1 MRAPAKRLAR
11 VIGLVGSNP
20 TPSAII
26 EIDHDKGNEM
36 ETVQDLTNL
45 TVRESA
51 DWQSPPRYYTW
62 TVGCQMN
69 KADTERLESALSQ
82 MGFLATTT
90 ASDAD
95 VIVLNSC
102 VVRQSAEDKVVGTIT
117 SLKPL
122 KKAKPT
128 TVLAVMG
135 CMVGP
140 NQQSQ
145 LQKTFPYVD
154 VFMQPQQYKPLLDLL
169 GNKLDMDWEGCV
181 GTLAPINP
189 EVTTYVPIIHGCDEM
204 CSFCIIP
211 YKRGR
216 EVSRTI
222 DDIVNEIEHL
232 VLRGVR
238 EVTLLGQ
245 TVDAYGN
252 DFQNKADLADLL
264 EAVNEISGIDRIR
277 FLTSHPNYMSKRI
290 IDAVASLPKVC
301 EHINIPIQAGS
312 DRVLEQ
318 MRRPYTVQKYL
329 SIIDTIRS
337 TIPSVSLS
345 TDIIVGFPGETR
357 KDFEGT
363 LDVLKKV
370 GFDKVHTAAYS
381 PRPGTIASRKLPD
394 DVSKEEKQ
402 DRKHLLED
410 IQQTINSK
418 INETYNG
425 NQYEVLVEGHE
436 RGHWKGRTRTDKI
449 VFFDS
454 TAELLGQLVTVN
466 IQRTGPWSLKGSLVQ
481 N

>member
-252 DFQNKADLADLL
+252 DFQNKTDLADLL

-312 DRVLEQ
+312 DRILEQ

-357 KDFEGT
+357 EDFEGT

-381 PRPGTIASRKLPD
+381 PRPGTIASRKFPD
-394 DVSKEEKQ
+394 DVSKQ
-402 DRKHLLED
+402 
-410 IQQTINSK
+410 
-418 INETYNG
+418 
-425 NQYEVLVEGHE
+425 
-436 RGHWKGRTRTDKI
+436 
-449 VFFDS
+449 
-454 TAELLGQLVTVN
+454 
-466 IQRTGPWSLKGSLVQ
+466 
-481 N
+481 

>member
-1 MRAPAKRLAR
+1 MDTPQELLNIR
-11 VIGLVGSNP
+11 VGEAAG
-20 TPSAII
+20 
-26 EIDHDKGNEM
+26 
-36 ETVQDLTNL
+36 
-45 TVRESA
+45 
-51 DWQSPPRYYTW
+51 WQSPPRYYTW

-82 MGFLATTT
+82 MGFLPVATP
-90 ASDAD
+90 ANAD

-122 KKAKPT
+122 KNAKPT

-154 VFMQPQQYKPLLDLL
+154 VFMQPQQYNPLLDLI
-169 GNKLDMDWEGCV
+169 GDKLDMDWEGCV
-181 GTLAPINP
+181 GTLAPLNP
-189 EVTTYVPIIHGCDEM
+189 QVTTYVPIIHGCDEM

-232 VLRGVR
+232 VPRGVR

-252 DFQNKADLADLL
+252 DLKTKTDLADLL
-264 EAVNEISGIDRIR
+264 SAVNQINGIDRIR
-277 FLTSHPNYMSKRI
+277 FLTSHPNYMSERI
-290 IDAVASLPKVC
+290 IEAVASLPKVC

-312 DRVLEQ
+312 NTVLER
-318 MRRPYTVQKYL
+318 MRRPYSVQKYL
-329 SIIDTIRS
+329 SIIKNIRS
-337 TIPSVSLS
+337 TIPSVSIS

-357 KDFEGT
+357 QDFEGT
-363 LDVLKKV
+363 VQVLEEV
-370 GFDKVHTAAYS
+370 RFDKVHTAAYS
-381 PRPGTIASRKLPD
+381 PRPGTIAWRKIPD
-394 DVSKEEKQ
+394 DVSSEEKQ
-402 DRKHLLED
+402 DRKHFLED
-410 IQQTINSK
+410 LQQNINNQ
-418 INETYNG
+418 INETYMG
-425 NQYEVLVEGHE
+425 NRYQVLVEGHE
-436 RGHWKGRTRTDKI
+436 RGRWKGRTRTDKI

-454 TAELLGQLVTVN
+454 SAELLGQLVPVD
-466 IQRTGPWSLKGSLVQ
+466 IHSTGPWSLQGNLVQ
-481 N
+481 T

>member
-1 MRAPAKRLAR
+1 MDTTQEL
-11 VIGLVGSNP
+11 L
-20 TPSAII
+20 
-26 EIDHDKGNEM
+26 
-36 ETVQDLTNL
+36 NL
-45 TVRESA
+45 KIQESTE
-51 DWQSPPRYYTW
+51 WQSPPRYYTW

-69 KADTERLESALSQ
+69 KADTERLESAFSQ
-82 MGFLATTT
+82 MGFLPTTT
-90 ASDAD
+90 PANAD

-128 TVLAVMG
+128 TILAVMG

-140 NQQSQ
+140 NQQRE

-181 GTLAPINP
+181 GTLAPLNP
-189 EVTTYVPIIHGCDEM
+189 QVTTYVPIIHGCDEM

-232 VLRGVR
+232 VPRGVR

-252 DFQNKADLADLL
+252 DLKEKVDLANLL
-264 EAVNEISGIDRIR
+264 EAVNEITGIDRIR

-290 IDAVASLPKVC
+290 IEAVASLPKVC

-312 DRVLEQ
+312 DSVLER
-318 MRRPYTVQKYL
+318 MRRPYSVHKYL
-329 SIIDTIRS
+329 SIIDTIRA
-337 TIPSVSLS
+337 TVPSVSIS
-345 TDIIVGFPGETR
+345 TDIIVGFPGETEE
-357 KDFEGT
+357 DFEGT
-363 LDVLKKV
+363 IRVLEEV
-370 GFDKVHTAAYS
+370 RFDKVHTAAYS
-381 PRPGTIASRKLPD
+381 PRPGTIASRKIPD
-394 DVSKEEKQ
+394 DVPTEEKQ
-402 DRKHLLED
+402 RRKHFLENL
-410 IQQTINSK
+410 QQDINSK
-418 INETYNG
+418 INNTYLG
-425 NQYEVLVEGHE
+425 NRYQILVEGHE
-436 RGHWKGRTRTDKI
+436 RGRWKGRTRTDKI
-449 VFFDS
+449 VFFES
-454 TAELLGQLVTVN
+454 KSELLGKLVIVEV
-466 IQRTGPWSLKGSLVQ
+466 QSTGPWSLKGTLIQ
-481 N
+481 D

>member
-102 VVRQSAEDKVVGTIT
+102 VVRQSAEDKVVGTNT

-252 DFQNKADLADLL
+252 DFQNKTDLADLL

-312 DRVLEQ
+312 DRILEQ

-357 KDFEGT
+357 EDFEGT
-363 LDVLKKV
+363 LDVLKKG

-466 IQRTGPWSLKGSLVQ
+466 IQSTGPWSLKGSLVQ